1 MNKTVLIVG
10 GYGVFGGRLALA
22 LSKNDNLEIVVAGR
36 DRKKAEAFCR
46 GTPCRPLRLDRNDPD
61 IIETLKH
68 LSPFVLIDA
77 AGPFQKYGGRAYSLA
92 EAAIDAGAHYMDLS
106 DDAELTAGITDLDV
120 RAKARQ
126 LVVLSG
132 VSSVPALSSAVV
144 STLIVGITDVHTI
157 ESAIL
162 PGNRAPRGLSVVK
175 AIISQAGNSL
185 SIWRGGQ
192 YQQVPGWSGAK
203 TFKIKDK
210 SGKKVI
216 KRVGSFIGAPDL
228 RLFPQ
233 NYKARNVSF
242 RAGLDLRVM
251 HRGLWLLS
259 LMVRGRLMKSLL
271 PLAVPLKT
279 IAQGLKHFGSET
291 GAMVVEVIGTT
302 AQGGHVEKRW
312 ELFVKQGVGPNIPT
326 IPGQILLPK
335 LITGRVSP
343 GARPCLEEFSLNEAE
358 QALQTL
364 SVETS
369 THEQAVP
376 LVFQSVLANEFGRL
390 SPIHQ
395 DLHTV
400 LSYRRW
406 TGRASV
412 QRGQNPLSLLA
423 GAIAGFPKAND
434 DIVVQVEM
442 RRTKRG
448 ETWTRTF
455 GAKRFRSYLSSKMKR
470 DETVLF
476 ERFGVLKFQIG
487 LKLKDGKLHFPV
499 KSGKFFGLPL
509 PKILLPIS
517 DAMEFVDE
525 DGRARFHINVSL
537 PICGHVATYSGWLEP
552 ADGIEP
558 N

>member
-1 MNKTVLIVG
+1 LNKTVLIVG

-22 LSKNDNLEIVVAGR
+22 LSKNETLEIVVAGR

-46 GTPCRPLRLDRNDPD
+46 GTPCRPLHLDRNAPD

-68 LSPFVLIDA
+68 LSPFILIDA
-77 AGPFQKYGGRAYSLA
+77 AGPFQKYGEHAYSLA
-92 EAAIDAGAHYMDLS
+92 ETAMEAGAHYMDLS
-106 DDAELTAGITDLDV
+106 DDAEFTAGIIDLDE
-120 RAKARQ
+120 RAKARK

-144 STLIVGITDVHTI
+144 STLIAGMTDVHSI

-162 PGNRAPRGLSVVK
+162 PGNRAPRGLSVIK
-175 AIISQAGNSL
+175 AIVSQAGNPL

-203 TFKIKDK
+203 TFKVKDK
-210 SGKKVI
+210 SGKKAI
-216 KRVGSFIGAPDL
+216 RRVGSFIGAPDL

-233 NYKARNVSF
+233 RYRARNVSF
-242 RAGLDLRVM
+242 RAGLDLRIM

-291 GAMVVEVIGTT
+291 GAMVVEATGTT
-302 AQGGHVEKRW
+302 TKGTHVQKRW
-312 ELFVKQGVGPNIPT
+312 ELIVKQGDGPNIPT
-326 IPGQILLPK
+326 IPAQILVPK
-335 LITGRVSP
+335 LITGPVSP
-343 GARPCLEEFSLNEAE
+343 GARPSLEEFSLNEAE

-369 THEQAVP
+369 TDEQAVP
-376 LVFQSVLANEFGRL
+376 LVFQSVLADDFARL
-390 SPIHQ
+390 LPVHQ

-400 LSYRRW
+400 LAYRRW

-412 QRGQNPLSLLA
+412 QRGRNPLSLLA
-423 GAIAGFPKAND
+423 GAIAGFPRAND
-434 DIVVQVEM
+434 DIDVQVEM
-442 RRTKRG
+442 NRTQNG

-455 GAKRFRSYLSSKMKR
+455 GTKRFRSYLSSAAQDHKIN
-470 DETVLF
+470 LY
-476 ERFGVLKFQIG
+476 ERFGAMKFQIG
-487 LKLKDGKLHFPV
+487 LELKDGKLHFPV
-499 KSGKFFGLPL
+499 SNGMFFGVPL
-509 PKILLPIS
+509 PKMLLPLS
-517 DAMEFVDE
+517 DAQEFVDE

-552 ADGIEP
+552 ADEI
-558 N
+558 